1 MGQIEWAMWANEQA
15 IASSL
20 ITILGGIIGIVGF
33 FKRWQFGI
41 YGVAAGVFIFLFEYP
56 RSLRAKGKS
65 SPRKCQFPFTVFVNL
80 FGPLARIYYFRFVL
94 YFLMCVPLVFILPT
108 FLGGLCLLFTST
120 LYFVA
125 ALKGEH
131 WQADLPQNDNTTT
144 VDAPMTP
151 VPQRRPPPRRP
162 ELPVNHM

>member
-20 ITILGGIIGIVGF
+20 IILLGGIVGIVGF
-33 FKRWQFGI
+33 FKRWQLGI
-41 YGVAAGVFIFLFEYP
+41 YGIVVGILIFLFEYP

-65 SPRKCQFPFTVFVNL
+65 SPRKFQFPLTIVVNL
-80 FGPLARIYYFRFVL
+80 FGPVSRVYYFRFVSYL
-94 YFLMCVPLVFILPT
+94 MMCVPLVFILPT
-108 FLGGLCLLFTST
+108 FLGGFCLLFTSI

-131 WQADLPQNDNTTT
+131 WTADLPEKDTPT
-144 VDAPMTP
+144 VASPGRASTR
-151 VPQRRPPPRRP
+151 RRPPPRRP
-162 ELPVNHM
+162 EFDISHI

>member
-65 SPRKCQFPFTVFVNL
+65 SPRK
-80 FGPLARIYYFRFVL
+80 
-94 YFLMCVPLVFILPT
+94 MCVPLVFILPT
-108 FLGGLCLLFTST
+108 FLGGLCLLFTSA

-131 WQADLPQNDNTTT
+131 WHADLPQNDSTTT
-144 VDAPMTP
+144 VDAPITP

-162 ELPVNHM
+162 EVPVNHM